1 MRRSKIVSV
10 TAILVASLVL
20 LAACVPT
27 APGVPATAPAQPAP
41 STAVPAQP
49 ALPTTAPA
57 ASKVIRIA
65 TAQGCTT
72 MSISLAGGMGPCEIQ
87 IHQIFEPLTWRTVDG
102 KIVPLLA
109 TSWNMVDQND
119 WQVKLRQGVKFQNGE
134 DFNADAVKFSY
145 DKALD
150 PKNNWPIR
158 SNIQLID
165 RVDTV
170 DNYTVNFHTSK
181 PWPDFPFFAA
191 SVYIMPPKLTQQVGD
206 DGLIANPVGTGPFQF
221 VEFVPGDHLTLKA
234 FDGYWGGRVKIDQ
247 VVWRIIPEPAT
258 RVASLQAGETD
269 IAAQIPMDLLPVVK
283 GDANL
288 HVDFANEQVTLQLF
302 MDTLPANG
310 SPVADKRVR
319 QAIDSAIDRDTIW
332 KALMGGVGAVNGQ
345 MLTPG
350 IFGYDPDIKPTPYD
364 PDKAKQLLA
373 AAGYPNGLKLQ
384 LQCPVGKYLVDRDAC
399 LAIKDQLAK
408 VGIDV
413 QANIME
419 TAAWAPYLQ
428 DPKKRADMIYVGWY
442 SYGNPAQAMQWFSK
456 TQAWHRWENDQYDQL
471 FLDAK
476 TNTDDKA
483 RQQDYFKMAEI
494 VKEEVP
500 SVFLMQQAAPYGVSN
515 RVLNFKP
522 HPIQYID
529 LLHVDLKAPK

>member
-1 MRRSKIVSV
+1 MKVSQIARV
-10 TAILVASLVL
+10 TVILVALAL
-20 LAACVPT
+20 LT
-27 APGVPATAPAQPAP
+27 LSATM
-41 STAVPAQP
+41 
-49 ALPTTAPA
+49 PA
-57 ASKVIRIA
+57 AAAAKIVRVA
-65 TAQGCTT
+65 TAQGCNTV
-72 MSISLAGGMGPCEIQ
+72 SIQLAGGMGPCEIQ
-87 IHQIFEPLTWRTVDG
+87 VHQMYETLTWRTQDG
-102 KIVPLLA
+102 KTVPLLA
-109 TSWNMVDQND
+109 TSWNMIDSNT

-134 DFNADAVKFSY
+134 DFKADAVKFSY

-150 PKNNWPIR
+150 QKNNWPIR

-165 RVDTV
+165 RVDVV
-170 DNYTVNFHTSK
+170 DDYTVNFHTSRT
-181 PWPDFPFFAA
+181 WLDFPFFAA
-191 SVYIMPPKLTQQVGD
+191 SVYIMPPKYTQQVGD
-206 DGLIANPVGTGPFQF
+206 DGLIKNPVGTGPFQF
-221 VEFVPGDHLTLKA
+221 VEFVPSDHLRLKA
-234 FDGYWGGRVKIDQ
+234 FDGYWGGRVKLDE
-247 VVWRIIPEPAT
+247 VLWRIIPEPAT

-283 GDANL
+283 NDPNL
-288 HVDFANEQVTLQLF
+288 VVAFANEQVTLQLF

-310 SPVADKRVR
+310 SPIADKRVR
-319 QAIDSAIDRDTIW
+319 QAIDTAIDRETIW
-332 KALMGGVGAVNGQ
+332 KGLMGGVGAVNGQ

-350 IFGYDPDIKPTPYD
+350 IFGYNPNIKPTPYD
-364 PDKAKQLLA
+364 PAKAKQLLA
-373 AAGYPNGLKLQ
+373 EAGYPNGLKFQ

-419 TAAWAPYLQ
+419 TAAWSPFLT

-456 TQAWHRWENDQYDQL
+456 TQAWHRWENDKYDEL

-476 TNTDDKA
+476 TNTDA
-483 RQQDYFKMAEI
+483 AVREQDYFKMAEI

-500 SVFLMQQAAPYGVSN
+500 SVFIMQQAAPYGVSN
-515 RVLNFKP
+515 KVLNFVP

-529 LLHVDLKAPK
+529 LNPVDLKQ